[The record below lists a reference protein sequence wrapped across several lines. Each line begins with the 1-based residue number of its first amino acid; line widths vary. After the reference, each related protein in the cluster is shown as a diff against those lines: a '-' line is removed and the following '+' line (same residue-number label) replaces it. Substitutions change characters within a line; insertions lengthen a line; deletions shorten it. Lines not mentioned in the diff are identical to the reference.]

1 MQKLRTDG
9 SSGLVTIPRA
19 FLEKD
24 SVLTDDGEVPD
35 GQQVDVERLGECAYL
50 VRVADD
56 GTLPDPQE
64 CEVVERLAAQRILNE
79 DAFGRQ
85 QRAD

>member
-24 SVLTDDGEVPD
+24 HVLDDGEVPD
-35 GQQVDVERLGECAYL
+35 EQQVDVERLGERAYL

-56 GTLPDPQE
+56 GKLPDPQE

-79 DAFGRQ
+79 DAYGRQ

>member
-1 MQKLRTDG
+1 VLR
-9 SSGLVTIPRA
+9 RH
-19 FLEKD
+19 
-24 SVLTDDGEVPD
+24 
-35 GQQVDVERLGECAYL
+35 VERAYL

-64 CEVVERLAAQRILNE
+64 CEVVERSAAQRLLDE
-79 DAFGRQ
+79 DAYGRQ

>member
-24 SVLTDDGEVPD
+24 GVLDDGEVPD
-35 GQQVDVERLGECAYL
+35 EQQVDVERLGERAYL
-50 VRVADD
+50 VRVAED
-56 GTLPDPQE
+56 GSLPDPQE

>member
-24 SVLTDDGEVPD
+24 DVLDDGEVPD
-35 GQQVDVERLGECAYL
+35 EQQVDVERLGERAYL

-79 DAFGRQ
+79 DAYGRQ

>member
-24 SVLTDDGEVPD
+24 DVLDDGEVPNER
-35 GQQVDVERLGECAYL
+35 QVDVERLGERAYL

-56 GTLPDPQE
+56 GMLPDPQE

-79 DAFGRQ
+79 DAYGRQ